1 MEVSFPIAQSNKQK
15 QYFGFNAMK
24 ISLIESYQVQDVRHY
39 ELDKNKIEAD
49 FGSTENF
56 QDTLFSSEWSEDTH
70 FLNLLHK
77 YGKEVNFKQNQQ
89 QWSDFT
95 IQKGHIKTD
104 GKGNK
109 IRNDGTSEKL

>member
-1 MEVSFPIAQSNKQK
+1 
-15 QYFGFNAMK
+15 MK

-39 ELDKNKIEAD
+39 ELDETKIEDD
-49 FGSTENF
+49 FGSTKNF

-70 FLNLLHK
+70 FLNLLNK

-89 QWSDFT
+89 QWSDFS
-95 IQKGHIKTD
+95 IQEGHIKTD

-109 IRNDGTSEKL
+109 VKEDGTLEKL